1 MSHSNNTQD
10 EPTLVT
16 NRTLDI
22 VVAVLFLVVAELVIF
37 DCVRLGFGWN
47 PDGPAPGYFPFYVAV
62 AMALASLVNL
72 YRAFTTEEEDADG
85 SFVTKP
91 AFKRV
96 LQVLIPTI
104 VYVLAIEY
112 LGIYVASAIFIMGFM
127 FAFGR
132 DQGIVKTVGVGIGVP
147 LALFMMF
154 EKWFLVPLPKGP
166 LEAMLGLG

>member
-1 MSHSNNTQD
+1 MSHNNNAKN

-22 VVAVLFLVVAELVIF
+22 VVAVLFLVVAEIVIF

-47 PDGPAPGYFPFYVAV
+47 SDGPAPGYFPFYVAV

-72 YRAFTTEEEDADG
+72 YRAFTTVEEDADEA
-85 SFVTKP
+85 FVTTP
-91 AFKRV
+91 AFIRV

-104 VYVLAIEY
+104 VYVFAVGY
-112 LGIYVASAIFIMGFM
+112 VGIYVASAIFIMGFM

-132 DQGIVKTVGVGIGVP
+132 DQGIVKTVGIGIGVP

>member
-16 NRTLDI
+16 NQTLDI
-22 VVAVLFLVVAELVIF
+22 VVAALFLVVSELVIF

-47 PDGPAPGYFPFYVAV
+47 SDGPAPGYFPFYVAV

-72 YRAFTTEEEDADG
+72 YRAFTMSADDA
-85 SFVTKP
+85 SEAFVSKP

-96 LQVLIPTI
+96 LQVLFPTI
-104 VYVLAIEY
+104 VYVFAVEY

-127 FAFGR
+127 FVFGG
-132 DQGIVKTVGVGIGVP
+132 DQGIVRTVGIGLGVP
-147 LALFMMF
+147 LALFLMF

-166 LEAMLGLG
+166 LETLLGLA